1 MTLAKE
7 DFFPERLW
15 NAESVPPKGVVL
27 TIKHVE
33 EERLGID
40 RELRAVLYFEEDH
53 RGLPLSKTR
62 WLSLESF
69 AGGNPARWVGQK
81 VFLRTAQISF
91 KGKAV
96 PSIHISRPP
105 PTPEPAPQEK
115 PDVE

>member
-15 NAESVPPKGVVL
+15 KAESVPPKGVVL

-62 WLSLESF
+62 WLSLENF
-69 AGGNPARWVGQK
+69 AGGNPARWPGHRVL
-81 VFLRTAQISF
+81 LRTAEITF
-91 KGKAV
+91 KGRPV
-96 PSIHISRPP
+96 LSIHIA
-105 PTPEPAPQEK
+105 PAPTLPPEK
-115 PDVE
+115 EV